1 MKVLGVDI
9 GVSPALA
16 LLDTQTSKVVTHLR
30 VPLRADGHMNEAA
43 VCAAIRRMKPDLV
56 ITEKLQAFPQQGASS
71 GFNFGFSWGLVIGAA
86 RARKAEV
93 LVVRPV
99 EWKKMLEE
107 CGYSMGPPRPVR
119 GTKLTKAQKKELDL
133 ARKTAQKEAAIAYSR
148 KHHPEVALVYGRKRN
163 PDHDLADAVCLA
175 DYGATVYE
183 LDRGG

>member
-16 LLDTQTSKVVTHLR
+16 LLDTQSSKVVAALHI
-30 VPLRADGHMNEAA
+30 PLRSDGHMDEAA
-43 VCAAIRRMKPDLV
+43 VCSAIRWMKPDLV
-56 ITEKLQAFPQQGASS
+56 TTEKLQAFPKQGASS
-71 GFNFGFSWGLVIGAA
+71 GFNFGFSWGLVVGAA

-99 EWKKMLEE
+99 EWKKMLAER
-107 CGYSMGPPRPVR
+107 GYDMGPERPER
-119 GTKLTKAQKKELDL
+119 GTKLSAAQRKEMDL
-133 ARKTAQKEAAIAYSR
+133 ARKTAQKEAAIAYVQN
-148 KHHPEVALVYGRKRN
+148 HHPEVELTHGRRRN